1 MHGFPRRRPFA
12 RRAPTT
18 VLMYHRVGPEA
29 RDLHRLRV
37 RDDRFADHLATIE
50 RHADIV
56 PLADV
61 LTPARRPR
69 VAITFDDGYADN
81 LHVAEPI
88 LAAHHAPATVFVAAG
103 VIEAGT
109 GFWQDRLQ
117 VMMLDSDHDVR
128 ALDVDIAGEHVH
140 APFGSPEER
149 EQAYR
154 AVHAR
159 IRRRPPEEIEAVLDA
174 VAGQLGHTTGTNGD
188 AVTPTLTVE
197 EVGALARSPVV
208 EVGSHTLRHPFLTA
222 LDAATQRR
230 EIVDSRARLASWT
243 GAPVTTFAY
252 PFGVK
257 ESFDSTSERC
267 ARDAGY
273 DLSVTGVP
281 GRVTR
286 FTAPHRVPR
295 RYVGDWDSATFE
307 QRLRDWI
314 GA

>member
-1 MHGFPRRRPFA
+1 MRGFPRGRLWA

-37 RDDRFADHLATIE
+37 RDDRFVEHLATIE

-61 LTPARRPR
+61 LRPAPKPR

-88 LAAHHAPATVFVAAG
+88 LAARSAPATVFVAAEI
-103 VIEAGT
+103 IEAGT

-117 VMMLDSDHDVR
+117 AMMLDTDYDARV
-128 ALDVDIAGEHVH
+128 LDVDVGGERVH
-140 APFGSPEER
+140 ASLDGAQER
-149 EQAYR
+149 EEAYR
-154 AVHAR
+154 AVHGR
-159 IRRRPPEEIEAVLDA
+159 VRRRPPEEIDAVLAA
-174 VAGQLGHTTGTNGD
+174 VAAQLGMSPNGR
-188 AVTPTLTVE
+188 AVTPTLTVD
-197 EVGALARSPVV
+197 EVGTLARSPVV
-208 EVGSHTLRHPFLTA
+208 DVGSHTLRHPFLTA
-222 LDAATQRR
+222 LDDATQRR
-230 EIVDSRARLASWT
+230 EIVDSRARLEAWT

-252 PFGVK
+252 PFGIK
-257 ESFDSTSERC
+257 ESFDATSERC
-267 ARDAGY
+267 ARAAGY
-273 DLSVTGVP
+273 TLSVTGLP

-295 RYVGDWDSATFE
+295 RYVGDWDAPTFE
-307 QRLRDWI
+307 RRLLEWI